1 MPLNPK
7 AKTFTPKA
15 KTPTPKAKTP
25 TPKAKTPTP
34 KAKTPTPKAKTPT
47 PKAKTRTTIKKCGS
61 PSLPRCK
68 KGTRCNKKTG
78 NCEPTGKKLTIK
90 PTKKKTVALT
100 VPNDSLNIMQYQ
112 EEELKEL
119 GLKKNDF
126 YEDVC
131 LVLKNIRKK
140 LNIPGKENEN
150 EWSRKKL
157 IKLHSLI
164 PHTRDKS
171 GKLIKGE
178 NVNQEQ
184 YLGDKEIKFINILG
198 KGGYGRI
205 HGGTYGGRPC
215 AIKESLEP
223 MNDNNDI
230 EEYYSE
236 IIKQNELFCQV
247 HRSKLS
253 EPKYAKIPKPLF
265 VANMDKTPLLG
276 MEPLDDS
283 LYNFIKLAARINQ
296 GQLGDRRMDTF
307 TFKLKMTKVLTDM
320 FECIC
325 NTLIYLQ
332 EKYDFY
338 HRDMHCGNI
347 MYRKIGETYKWY
359 LIDFGFSTF
368 KLHNYRFSEKGA
380 GPYGSYNE
388 EKAQQGKSHKGRVGH
403 DLRLT
408 LLFMFQLVE
417 DQLDKM
423 IIPEAFN
430 ILLNIYLQIKY
441 DIMSKGLASKKN
453 FWHNG
458 YNDAFNKLVTTET
471 EPKNFLKDTIP
482 KLRLAITNYK
492 SAQKI
497 TTKTKTKSPT
507 KTKKEYVYV
516 QRNKSLK
523 RPTLGGT
530 RLNDEALII
539 NHMMNIVNGYIILI
553 NSTSTTQ
560 TPNGQSVSVRKK
572 ILDNA
577 FNKIKQEEGENFI
590 HTIKITF
597 PSAEN
602 QVHEIPVDVENL
614 FTVFPL
620 DPQHDPLEIEESEN
634 VITKLT
640 NLRTG
645 LQQGNIPIE
654 KFNNSLQ
661 SALTRDGLGLPYL
674 GSSVFHLANDD
685 NDKSWAGVFLLKIIS
700 HIGSL
705 TSQAG

>member
-1 MPLNPK
+1 MTNPINGGARKLEWHYFLVKGKPMYINIYTGVRHEVFLNKKGRPTYRNAKGIALEAKKCPPDIIDALKKDEIKNKTLKKEKPK
-7 AKTFTPKA
+7 IKNTKKIVIIKKNKP
-15 KTPTPKAKTP
+15 KTPTPNAKTSKLHNSFFGSPPKRNLKAKKSTPKPKTP
-25 TPKAKTPTP
+25 TPPLSAKQ
-34 KAKTPTPKAKTPT
+34 
-47 PKAKTRTTIKKCGS
+47 RCGKGE
-61 PSLPRCK
+61 RCK

-78 NCEPTGKKLTIK
+78 YCEPSGSKKTEKKTHL
-90 PTKKKTVALT
+90 PTKGVS
-100 VPNDSLNIMQYQ
+100 DSLQIMQYQ

-140 LNIPGKENEN
+140 LHVPGKQKEG
-150 EWSRKKL
+150 EWSLNKL
-157 IKLHSLI
+157 EKMHDLV
-164 PHTRDKS
+164 PHTRDKN
-171 GKLIKGE
+171 GKVIRGKD
-178 NVNQEQ
+178 VNREQ
-184 YLGDKEIKFINILG
+184 YLGDKELIFTHTLG
-198 KGGYGRI
+198 KGGYGKI

-215 AIKESLEP
+215 AIKESHES
-223 MNDNNDI
+223 MNSRKNIQD
-230 EEYYSE
+230 YYGE
-236 IIKQNELFCQV
+236 IIKQNELFCHA

-276 MEPLDDS
+276 MEPLDNS
-283 LYNFIKLAARINQ
+283 LYNFIKLAARINE

-347 MYRKIGETYKWY
+347 MYRKSGDSYKWY

-408 LLFMFQLVE
+408 LLFMFELVE

-441 DIMSKGLASKKN
+441 DITSKGLASKKN

-523 RPTLGGT
+523 RPTLGG
-530 RLNDEALII
+530 A
-539 NHMMNIVNGYIILI
+539 
-553 NSTSTTQ
+553 
-560 TPNGQSVSVRKK
+560 
-572 ILDNA
+572 
-577 FNKIKQEEGENFI
+577 
-590 HTIKITF
+590 
-597 PSAEN
+597 
-602 QVHEIPVDVENL
+602 
-614 FTVFPL
+614 
-620 DPQHDPLEIEESEN
+620 
-634 VITKLT
+634 
-640 NLRTG
+640 
-645 LQQGNIPIE
+645 
-654 KFNNSLQ
+654 
-661 SALTRDGLGLPYL
+661 
-674 GSSVFHLANDD
+674 
-685 NDKSWAGVFLLKIIS
+685 
-700 HIGSL
+700 
-705 TSQAG
+705 

>member
-1 MPLNPK
+1 
-7 AKTFTPKA
+7 
-15 KTPTPKAKTP
+15 
-25 TPKAKTPTP
+25 
-34 KAKTPTPKAKTPT
+34 
-47 PKAKTRTTIKKCGS
+47 
-61 PSLPRCK
+61 
-68 KGTRCNKKTG
+68 
-78 NCEPTGKKLTIK
+78 
-90 PTKKKTVALT
+90 
-100 VPNDSLNIMQYQ
+100 MQYQ

-164 PHTRDKS
+164 PHTRDQS
-171 GKLIKGE
+171 GKLIKGK
-178 NVNQEQ
+178 NVNREQ

-205 HGGTYGGRPC
+205 HGGTYGGRRC

-347 MYRKIGETYKWY
+347 MYRKTGETYKWY

-408 LLFMFQLVE
+408 LLFMFELVE

-441 DIMSKGLASKKN
+441 DITSKGLASKKN

-507 KTKKEYVYV
+507 KTKKEYVFV
-516 QRNKSLK
+516 QRNKTWK
-523 RPTLGGT
+523 RLTPGGGKGGT
-530 RLNDEALII
+530 NPPE
-539 NHMMNIVNGYIILI
+539 
-553 NSTSTTQ
+553 
-560 TPNGQSVSVRKK
+560 
-572 ILDNA
+572 
-577 FNKIKQEEGENFI
+577 
-590 HTIKITF
+590 
-597 PSAEN
+597 
-602 QVHEIPVDVENL
+602 
-614 FTVFPL
+614 
-620 DPQHDPLEIEESEN
+620 QHD
-634 VITKLT
+634 
-640 NLRTG
+640 
-645 LQQGNIPIE
+645 
-654 KFNNSLQ
+654 
-661 SALTRDGLGLPYL
+661 
-674 GSSVFHLANDD
+674 
-685 NDKSWAGVFLLKIIS
+685 
-700 HIGSL
+700 
-705 TSQAG
+705 